1 MNQQWLKRPLAKTIH
16 LKLKKKKLV
25 TEMHKNMKTSGS
37 TSFMMN
43 FGEERI

>member
-1 MNQQWLKRPLAKTIH
+1 VVKAATSKNHPFEI
-16 LKLKKKKLV
+16 KKKKLV
-25 TEMHKNMKTSGS
+25 TEMHKNMKTRGS